1 MIDLEPVT
9 EQMAAIV
16 GNIGEEQLG
25 DPTPSERTNVADIL
39 AHVYGLTIAFR
50 DAAVKISGPTTAA
63 QPPADGADLPLDWRY
78 SIVRRLAELAAA
90 WRAPEAWQGE
100 TVAGG
105 VRMPAEQC
113 GLVVNNELVLHGW
126 DLAMG
131 TDQPY
136 AVAAENLQASW
147 QLVSNTPDTAEA
159 REGLFGPR
167 LPIADDA
174 PLLDRTL
181 ACSGRDPYWT
191 PGPLR

>member
-1 MIDLEPVT
+1 MIDLEPAT

-78 SIVRRLAELAAA
+78 SIVQRLSELAQA

-105 VRMPAEQC
+105 VRMLAEQC
-113 GLVVNNELVLHGW
+113 GLVVNNELVLHAW
-126 DLAMG
+126 DLARATG
-131 TDQPY
+131 RPY
-136 AVAAENLQASW
+136 EPDAASAEVVHAF
-147 QLVSNTPDTAEA
+147 TAEA
-159 REGLFGPR
+159 AQQGGIEGLFGP
-167 LPIADDA
+167 PVEVPADA
-174 PLLDRTL
+174 PLFDRAL
-181 ACSGRDPYWT
+181 GFSGRDPAWV
-191 PGPLR
+191 PGHA

>member
-9 EQMAAIV
+9 EQMAAVV

-25 DPTPSERTNVADIL
+25 DPTPLERTNVADL
-39 AHVYGLTIAFR
+39 LTHVYLSTIAFR
-50 DAAVKISGPTTAA
+50 DAAIKLSGPTTDAL
-63 QPPADGADLPLDWRY
+63 PPADGADLPIDWRY
-78 SIVRRLAELAAA
+78 SILQRLAELAQA

-105 VRMPAEQC
+105 IRMPAEQC
-113 GLVVNNELVLHGW
+113 GLVINNELVLHGW

-131 TDQPY
+131 TGQPY
-136 AVAAENLQASW
+136 VVAAENLQASW
-147 QLVSNTPDTAEA
+147 EFVLNTPNTPEA

-181 ACSGRDPYWT
+181 AYAGRDPYWV
-191 PGPLR
+191 P